1 MNRILSGLIIL
12 TMSTFW
18 CSCDT
23 STEVEGAE
31 GQEKGSEQVED
42 QGDYLLQQGFWIGK
56 LRISKTRVIPFNME
70 IVKDS
75 VYFVNAEERI
85 GAVITKEGEQL
96 VIEMPIFD
104 SEFRISKNDKGVFGF
119 WHNYAKGPDYQ
130 IDFTANPID
139 KASYDNRFGIPTSDK
154 VTNFE
159 GNWETTFDVGSEE
172 AYKALGLLLQVNQ
185 DVKGTFLTET
195 GDYRFLQGNAIG
207 DSVYLSAFD
216 GSHAFLFAAEMD
228 GDTLRG
234 TFYSGNHYQNNWI
247 AFRNDDFELRDPDS
261 LTRIKIGEE
270 LTFTFPGIDGK
281 PVSYPSPKYTEEVVI
296 IQLLGSWCPNCMDET
311 KFLTDLHKEY
321 KNKGLH
327 VIGIAFEN
335 PETLE
340 GKIERVKEL
349 ADFYGAEYEFCIGGY
364 ASKKEAEEAL
374 PALSEVLS
382 FPTTIFI
389 DKDGQ
394 IRKIHTGFNGPGTGP
409 YYLKFVESTNKF
421 VLKMLNE

>member
-1 MNRILSGLIIL
+1 MWNCSAESANDSD
-12 TMSTFW
+12 ST
-18 CSCDT
+18 DQQG
-23 STEVEGAE
+23 VEQSVE
-31 GQEKGSEQVED
+31 ED
-42 QGDYLLQQGFWIGK
+42 QGNYLLKQGFWIGK
-56 LRISKTRVIPFNME
+56 LRISKSQVLPFNME
-70 IVKDS
+70 VVKDS
-75 VYFVNAEERI
+75 VYFINAEERI
-85 GAVITKEGEQL
+85 GALIVQEGEQL

-104 SEFRISKNDKGVFGF
+104 SEFRISKNDIGLFGY
-119 WHNYAKGPDYQ
+119 WHNYAKSPDYK
-130 IDFTANPID
+130 IDFTAEPID
-139 KASYDNRFGIPTSDK
+139 KESYDNRFGIPSSSN

-159 GNWETTFDVGSEE
+159 GNWETTFDIGSEG

-195 GDYRFLQGNAIG
+195 GDYRFLQGNAHG
-207 DSVYLSAFD
+207 DSLYLSAFD

-234 TFYSGNHYQNNWI
+234 TFFSGNHYQNNWV
-247 AFRNDDFELRDPDS
+247 AFRNDEFELRNPDS
-261 LTRIKIGEE
+261 LTRLKIGEE
-270 LTFTFPGIDGK
+270 FAFTFPGIDGK
-281 PVSYPSPKYTEEVVI
+281 DVAYPSPKYTEEVVI

-311 KFLTDLHKEY
+311 KFLNDLYANY
-321 KNKGLH
+321 KDKGLH
-327 VIGIAFEN
+327 IIGIAFEN

-349 ADFYGAEYEFCIGGY
+349 ADYYGIEYELCIGGY
-364 ASKKEAEEAL
+364 ASKKEAELAL

-421 VLKMLNE
+421 IQKMLNE